1 MKISGSPAG
10 FSALTSAPVSGEM
23 RSVTMPSGIARR
35 CSVTPLSAS
44 PMKLIQIGSAVCA
57 PSSASPSGRSW
68 SNPTHTVATR
78 FDVKPLNQVS
88 LASLVVPVLPAMSPR
103 LCERARLPVPRLMT
117 SAIMS
122 SMTKAFCAVMT
133 RGATSAAGSGAGSPC
148 ATSAVR
154 TGCAPCS
161 PGTPGAAACSHCGH
175 TRLGAARHTT
185 CPGIL
190 DALDEVG
197 LDAIAAVGEHRVGGR
212 KIERRHRHGT
222 QGERQV
228 MRHGLRIEAEA
239 LHVVDRGRDAD
250 LLEDADRDQVA

>member
-1 MKISGSPAG
+1 MKISGSPVG

-23 RSVTMPSGIARR
+23 RRVTMPSGIARR

-78 FDVKPLNQVS
+78 LEVKPLNQVS

-103 LCERARLPVPRLMT
+103 LSERARLPVPRLMT
-117 SAIMS
+117 SPMLCH
-122 SMTKAFCAVMT
+122 MTKAFSPLMA
-133 RGATSAAGSGAGSPC
+133 RGGPP
-148 ATSAVR
+148 R
-154 TGCAPCS
+154 L
-161 PGTPGAAACSHCGH
+161 PG
-175 TRLGAARHTT
+175 
-185 CPGIL
+185 GIL